1 MSTCIP
7 IGSSVFGLIS
17 TASPSESVLNGN
29 TELTHS
35 SQRADGRPR
44 VRQSS
49 CNSCNRLSFRNF
61 ITVIQ
66 LTRITFRKR
75 MLEESR
81 LSETLQVAVRSPTM
95 ELMSNSLQWKQCAG
109 LRMTHKGTS
118 ITVWEAAV
126 VPVPTRSPLTDNST
140 FVEHGWT
147 LVREVF
153 LELALPSLLTSQSAS
168 TAFLDFVLR
177 ID

>member
-1 MSTCIP
+1 MFTCIP
-7 IGSSVFGLIS
+7 IGSSVFSLIS
-17 TASPSESVLNGN
+17 TASPSESVLDGN

-35 SQRADGRPR
+35 SQRAESRPR

-49 CNSCNRLSFRNF
+49 CNSCNRLSFRYF

-81 LSETLQVAVRSPTM
+81 LSETLQLAVRSPTI
-95 ELMSNSLQWKQCAG
+95 ELMSNSFQWKQCAG

-126 VPVPTRSPLTDNST
+126 VPVRDIPWQTTPLSLST
-140 FVEHGWT
+140 AGP

-153 LELALPSLLTSQSAS
+153 LALALPSVLTSQSAS